1 MRPESG
7 LMSPSAS
14 FRMRLLPDPATPN
27 TAFVSPRG
35 RWKETPRRTSLSSKA
50 IATSSKIMAG
60 AASSFVLATEKSSG
74 KVGVDMGSA
83 IGKRGHQE
91 ASDDQVHGE
100 DKNGSRNHRLRS
112 RAAHPLGS
120 SARVHAIKA
129 AYGGDDKAENNGL
142 DQSHEH
148 VLKH

>member
-7 LMSPSAS
+7 LMRPRAS

-50 IATSSKIMAG
+50 MATSSKIMAG
-60 AASSFVLATEKSSG
+60 AGSSSVFATEESG
-74 KVGVDMGSA
+74 GRGGVDMGSV

-91 ASDDQVHGE
+91 PGDDQVHGE
-100 DKNGSRNHRLRS
+100 DKNGSRYHRLRS
-112 RAAHPLGS
+112 RAAHTLGS
-120 SARVHAIKA
+120 SARVHTIKA
-129 AYGGDDKAENNGL
+129 AYGGDDEAENNGL
-142 DQSHEH
+142 D
-148 VLKH
+148 